1 MKAVLRSIAKKGF
14 ALLGWKSK
22 RKLIVFTSDDWGSIR
37 VESNEIREQLIA
49 DGFSMQSNRF
59 NAYDTL
65 ESNTDLEL
73 LFEVLIKYKDSKGNH
88 PVFTAL
94 TNVANPD
101 FEKIK
106 ENDFKEYFFEPF
118 TTTLKRYP
126 NHDQVE
132 ALYQEGIR
140 KNIFVPEF
148 HGREHLN
155 VASWMKALRMQD
167 KKTHQGFD
175 AKFFFIEPSNL
186 PLEFSNGFGA
196 AFLVQ
201 SEQEIQEHQAIIASG
216 LSLFEQLFN
225 YKAILFTAP
234 SQVYST
240 KLEPILKEK
249 GLQLLD
255 VPLFQSINIKGNS
268 FLSKFNYTGKS
279 NKSNQKYIIRNAVF
293 EPNMYES
300 SNGVMECLQ
309 AIEQAFL
316 SHKPAIIS
324 NHRAA
329 FVGGL
334 DINNRVKGLK
344 ALDELFQQIL
354 LKWPDAEF
362 ISAAE
367 LNRIMN
373 NKTR

>member
-1 MKAVLRSIAKKGF
+1 MRTLLRNITKKGF
-14 ALLGWKSK
+14 ALLGWKTN

-37 VESNEIREQLIA
+37 VESKEMREQLIA
-49 DGFSMQSNRF
+49 NGFSMDSNRF
-59 NAYDTL
+59 NRFDTL

-73 LFEVLIKYKDSKGNH
+73 LFEVLLKHKDSKGNY

-101 FEKIK
+101 FDKIK
-106 ENDFKEYFFEPF
+106 ENNFKEYFFELF

-126 NHDQVE
+126 KHDRVE
-132 ALYQEGIR
+132 ALYHEGIR

-148 HGREHLN
+148 HGREHLHA
-155 VASWMKALRMQD
+155 ASWMKALRAQD
-167 KKTHQGFD
+167 TKTHQGFD
-175 AKFFFIEPSNL
+175 AKFFFIEPSDL
-186 PLEFSNGFGA
+186 SLEFSQGFGP
-196 AFLVQ
+196 AFQLQ
-201 SEQEIQEHQAIIASG
+201 SDQDVIEHKEVIVSG

-225 YKAILFTAP
+225 YKSILFTAP
-234 SQVYST
+234 SQLYST
-240 KLEPILKEK
+240 QLEPVLKEK
-249 GLQLLD
+249 GIDLID
-255 VPLFQSINIKGNS
+255 VPLFQSHKIKGNS
-268 FLSKFNYTGKS
+268 LLSKFNYTGKS

-293 EPNMYES
+293 EPNMDES
-300 SNGVMECLQ
+300 SDGVADCMY

-316 SHKPAIIS
+316 SNKPAIIS

-334 DINNRVKGLK
+334 EVNNRAKGLK
-344 ALDELFQQIL
+344 ALDQLLQQIL

-373 NKTR
+373 QKL